1 MVAVTLIM
9 AAAALS
15 KQDTSARNL
24 RTGGPVPLLAHQQQR
39 AVEVPK
45 DPRARDEKR
54 VGRWPA
60 PIATALVLLGW
71 PKDEIPDIEVVATR
85 PPDASPTAEAWVWC
99 NEDGS
104 APPVIYVAADTDMY
118 ADALQENR
126 QALVKLAGILTHERW
141 HLRHGPDEIGAYEAQ
156 LGAMVSLTAD
166 DIQLTGIRLALRD
179 VRRRGGALSRG
190 SANGCRTASGVV
202 LPKFEDP
209 PLEAGDGEARDAG
222 SSLGAVRPDSHVRAT
237 EPVIRALLQTGLS
250 RSATFQRLVEALN
263 QADVIVYVD
272 PLRTRETLGG
282 YLSHDV
288 ISAGGYRYL
297 HIAIKVRGGDVRLIA
312 LLAHELQHAIEVA
325 EDPDASD
332 ARHVDALFR
341 RLASK
346 AGCTIASCSETA
358 AAIRVQNL
366 VDSELKTKR

>member
-1 MVAVTLIM
+1 MVTVIM
-9 AAAALS
+9 LAAALAA
-15 KQDTSARNL
+15 QDTSAQHRQ
-24 RTGGPVPLLAHQQQR
+24 TGWPLPLLAHQRQP
-39 AVEVPK
+39 ALEIPK
-45 DPRARDEKR
+45 DDKGGNEKR

-60 PIATALVLLGW
+60 PIATALTLLGW
-71 PKDEIPDIEVVATR
+71 AKDDIPNIEVVATR
-85 PPDASPTAEAWVWC
+85 PPDTSPTAEAWVWC
-99 NEDGS
+99 NEDGT
-104 APPVIYVAADTDMY
+104 APLVIYVAADTDTY

-126 QALVKLAGILTHERW
+126 QALVKLAGILAHERW
-141 HLRHGPDEIGAYEAQ
+141 HLRYGPDEVGAYEAQ
-156 LGAMVSLTAD
+156 LGAMASLTAD
-166 DIQLTGIRLALRD
+166 NAQLTGIRLALRD

-190 SANGCRTASGVV
+190 SANGCRIASSV
-202 LPKFEDP
+202 LPEFEDP
-209 PLEAGDGEARDAG
+209 PLEAG
-222 SSLGAVRPDSHVRAT
+222 GATNPDSHVRAT

-250 RSATFQRLVEALN
+250 RSATFQRLVDALN

-272 PLRTRETLGG
+272 PLRTREMLGG

-297 HIAIKVRGGDVRLIA
+297 HIAINVRGGDVRVIA

-325 EDPDASD
+325 EDPDAGD

-358 AAIRVQNL
+358 AAIKVQNL